1 MKFDNTGDYSPFN
14 PEDARLNL
22 RFQHETQNLK
32 VVFDT
37 GRFQVFSADKLVAE
51 FVDAEFRTIDLLG
64 LMIFGELTVFAS
76 MDEFVISGP
85 GITDGSEKV
94 AVHSMN
100 QLATTWGSIKRR
112 SRSF

>member
-37 GRFQVFSADKLVAE
+37 GTFSG
-51 FVDAEFRTIDLLG
+51 LLC
-64 LMIFGELTVFAS
+64 
-76 MDEFVISGP
+76 
-85 GITDGSEKV
+85 
-94 AVHSMN
+94 
-100 QLATTWGSIKRR
+100 
-112 SRSF
+112 

>member
-76 MDEFVISGP
+76 MDEFVISCP